1 RDAIDKVKQAAI
13 VRFRQVLIE
22 TGGTTVAPDVT
33 QVTPS
38 PGATP
43 SVSGSSS
50 TSTSPSPSVS
60 ATAST
65 SVSPSPSATS
75 NGRALP
81 AQYFAASATPTPTPS
96 TTPSV
101 SASATGSAAASP
113 TPAPLSTTP
122 PALVSGLPLRTT
134 LDGVDPAV
142 LTQFGSYA
150 CPVIDKLQPVV
161 PDTDANALKVVVA
174 CGPNGGGGVNK
185 YLLGPQLFKG
195 DEIRGATAGLQ
206 SQTADSWQV
215 NLELKSHGA
224 DVFGKAT
231 TAVVAYS
238 SPFNQIAV
246 VLDGVVESAPVIQAA
261 ITDGNAQITG
271 NFTEQTAT
279 DLVKVLQF
287 GALPVA
293 FTVDTVATVSPTL
306 GSDQLRAGLIAGGI
320 ALILVVLYSLL
331 YYRALGLVTIAS
343 LAASA
348 ALLYATLVLLGHS
361 LGYTL
366 TLAGIAGFIIA
377 VGITADSFVVYFER
391 LRDEIRDGRT
401 PRVAVER
408 GWERA
413 RRTILSADFVSLLA
427 AGVLYFVSIGD
438 VRGFAFTLG
447 LSTIS
452 DLIIVFLFTKPLITL
467 MVRSKF
473 FVKHPRA
480 SGLADRVDLE
490 PAPAATTAVT
500 AGQEA

>member
-1 RDAIDKVKQAAI
+1 M
-13 VRFRQVLIE
+13 
-22 TGGTTVAPDVT
+22 
-33 QVTPS
+33 
-38 PGATP
+38 
-43 SVSGSSS
+43 VSQ
-50 TSTSPSPSVS
+50 S
-60 ATAST
+60 ATDW
-65 SVSPSPSATS
+65 
-75 NGRALP
+75 N
-81 AQYFAASATPTPTPS
+81 
-96 TTPSV
+96 
-101 SASATGSAAASP
+101 
-113 TPAPLSTTP
+113 
-122 PALVSGLPLRTT
+122 
-134 LDGVDPAV
+134 
-142 LTQFGSYA
+142 
-150 CPVIDKLQPVV
+150 
-161 PDTDANALKVVVA
+161 
-174 CGPNGGGGVNK
+174 
-185 YLLGPQLFKG
+185 
-195 DEIRGATAGLQ
+195 
-206 SQTADSWQV
+206 V
-215 NLELKSHGA
+215 NLELKAHGA

-231 TAVVAYS
+231 KAVVNYK

-246 VLDGVVESAPVIQAA
+246 VLDGVVESAPVIQSA
-261 ITDGNAQITG
+261 ITDGNAQISG

-287 GALPVA
+287 GALPIA
-293 FTVDTVATVSPTL
+293 FEVDTVATVSPTL

-331 YYRALGLVTIAS
+331 YYRALGLVTVAS
-343 LAASA
+343 LAASG

-473 FVKHPRA
+473 FANHPRA

-490 PAPAATTAVT
+490 PAPAATTAVI
-500 AGQEA
+500 AGSEA